1 MHIKSNNYQ
10 VSRVYLQDEVGNY
23 KEVYSLHPEIH
34 SALGHSQLAQLEI
47 KKNRMTDK
55 SIEKLIEFLQ
65 ELKST
70 S

>member
-10 VSRVYLQDEVGNY
+10 VSRVYLQDEVGEY
-23 KEVYSLHPEIH
+23 REVYSLHPANQ

-47 KKNRMTDK
+47 NKNRITDM
-55 SIEKLIEFLQ
+55 SIEKLIDFLQ